1 MVKVWLSKKDKI
13 VNNDNQ
19 QKSIKQKW
27 WDSFFMV
34 LAIVVFFKYVNK
46 IDSFVFEKLTTV
58 GLNPT
63 SIYKVL
69 GEANLLNFLLSVGV
83 TAGLTQLVV
92 RSYSDR
98 YFSYLKT
105 TLSAVSIILLCV
117 QNDFEFAATFVPS
130 IKYNGLIA
138 FGVGAS
144 LLAPWCRKLIELMS
158 SSDDNKKKGKT
169 LTLFSDD
176 EEVSCVSESRAKYA
190 KQLAIRLLNTN
201 VEKEAYAVGI
211 AAEWG
216 SGKTLFLNE
225 VERAI
230 GDKAIVLK
238 FNPWNSKDERHL
250 AKDFL
255 KTLSQC
261 LSPLYSGIS
270 SPIKKYAA
278 LLYSMRIHVASD
290 YVLQYLPKHEEKD
303 LVQRKTDIEESL
315 DKIGKPVVVFIDDI
329 DRLEGKEIFEV
340 LRIIRNTAVFR
351 HMIYVVAYDKA
362 HVLTQLSQLQIENG
376 ADYLEKIF
384 QMEVLLPKPDEKML
398 VSEFKMVCR
407 AMSVAAAPINSMLD
421 TLTEEDYHQMAK
433 VLTSYRKMKRFARQF
448 SFNASYLLKSLT
460 DRDFEL
466 QDVLFLSLLEYSD
479 SELYK
484 TLWQKPE
491 ELLDIRYHPNNNVRY
506 YLWPK
511 QVKSGTVGTKA
522 GQEAVCEYLLKRLF
536 GNEPEIKA
544 HSIQF
549 VDLFYKYFYLA
560 QPEKELSKKEF
571 EAMLEMN
578 HASFAHNAM
587 RAAVNSWVTTKDNK
601 SCGSIYRAFVKYQT
615 VNCDDFNQ
623 CAQYVYAVFYWLQYE
638 EREYDQLKELLPH
651 VLDKARFRVG
661 IQDNIRQL
669 ANGEVKILAE
679 KNKYRT
685 VAIVLSELY
694 RRLDAG
700 EKLLIDVSTVEASL
714 KKNMEHFLKSKPWD
728 PIILFRND
736 GNMMRTVAES
746 CCVQLKSNGNMKKNL
761 VIDQVIG
768 YYSQHKSNS
777 YREANEVLQMITNIT
792 VHGQNTPAEKSL
804 GDLTLVFGD
813 DHDLPKKMLKS
824 CFNGVG

>member
-1 MVKVWLSKKDKI
+1 MENDDK
-13 VNNDNQ
+13 Q
-19 QKSIKQKW
+19 HKSFKQKW
-27 WDSFFMV
+27 WAAFFMV
-34 LAIVVFFKYVNK
+34 LTIVVCWRFADK
-46 IDSFVFEKLTTV
+46 IDGFVFEKLTAI
-58 GLNPT
+58 GLNPN
-63 SIYKVL
+63 SVYKVL
-69 GEANLLNFLLSVGV
+69 GKACFLNFLLSVGV
-83 TAGLTQLVV
+83 VVGLAQLVV
-92 RSYSDR
+92 RCYSDR
-98 YFSYLKT
+98 CFSFVKN
-105 TLSAVSIILLCV
+105 TLAAVVIILLCV
-117 QNDFEFAATFVPS
+117 QENYEFAPTFVPF

-138 FGVGAS
+138 FGAGLYVI
-144 LLAPWCRKLIELMS
+144 APWVRRLVEWLLSKE
-158 SSDDNKKKGKT
+158 DNKKQGKT
-169 LTLFSDD
+169 LTLYSDN
-176 EEVSCVSESRAKYA
+176 EEKTGISESRAKYA
-190 KQLAIRLLNTN
+190 EQLAIRLLNTN

-216 SGKTLFLNE
+216 SGKTLFLDE

-230 GDKAIVLK
+230 DDKAIIVK

-255 KTLSQC
+255 KTLSQH

-278 LLYSMRIHVASD
+278 LLYSLRIHVASD

-303 LVQRKTDIEESL
+303 LAQRKIDIEEAL

-362 HVLTQLSQLQIENG
+362 HVLTQLSQLNIDNG

-398 VSEFKMVCR
+398 VTEFKTVCR
-407 AMSVAAAPINSMLD
+407 AMSVAAAPINSVLD
-421 TLTEEDYHQMAK
+421 TLNEEDYHQMVK
-433 VLTSYRKMKRFARQF
+433 VLTSYRKVKRFARQF
-448 SFNASYLLKSLT
+448 SFNASYLLKNLT

-491 ELLDIRYHPNNNVRY
+491 ELLDVKQHPNTNVRY
-506 YLWPK
+506 YSWPK
-511 QVKSGTVGTKA
+511 QSNGGAAASPDGKES
-522 GQEAVCEYLLKRLF
+522 VCDYLMKRLF
-536 GNEPEIKA
+536 GSEPDIKP

-560 QPEKELSKKEF
+560 QPEKELSKKAF

-578 HASFAHNAM
+578 RAPAAQKCM
-587 RAAVNSWVTTKDNK
+587 RATVNSWVTTKDNK
-601 SCGSIYRAFVKYQT
+601 SCGSIYRAFVKHQT

-623 CAQYVYAVFYWLQYE
+623 CAQYIYAVFYWLQFE
-638 EREYDQLKELLPH
+638 DREYDQLKDLLPN
-651 VLDKARFRVG
+651 VLGKARYRVNM
-661 IQDNIRQL
+661 QDNIRQL
-669 ANGEVKILAE
+669 ANAEVKTLAE
-679 KNKYRT
+679 KKKYRT

-700 EKLLIDVSTVEASL
+700 EKLLVDISTVEAALHQST
-714 KKNMEHFLKSKPWD
+714 KHFLKSKPWD
-728 PIILFRND
+728 PITLFRDD
-736 GNMMRTVAES
+736 GNTMRTVVEAS
-746 CCVQLKSNGNMKKNL
+746 CVSLHSMGNHKVNL
-761 VIDQVIG
+761 VIDQVVD
-768 YYSQHKSNS
+768 YYNQHKSDS
-777 YREANEVLQMITNIT
+777 YREANEVLQMIPYIT
-792 VHGQNTPAEKSL
+792 VHGQNTPAEKAL

-813 DHDLPKKMLKS
+813 DHDLPVKMLKS
-824 CFNGVG
+824 CFNGVK

>member
-1 MVKVWLSKKDKI
+1 MENDDK
-13 VNNDNQ
+13 Q
-19 QKSIKQKW
+19 QKLFKQKW
-27 WDSFFMV
+27 WAAFLMAFT
-34 LAIVVFFKYVNK
+34 IVVCWKYVDK
-46 IDSFVFEKLTTV
+46 IDGFVFEKLSAV
-58 GLNPT
+58 GLEPT
-63 SIYKVL
+63 SIY
-69 GEANLLNFLLSVGV
+69 EALDEAGFLNFLLSVGV
-83 TAGLTQLVV
+83 VVGLAQLVV
-92 RSYSDR
+92 RKYSDR
-98 YFSYLKT
+98 CFSFLKT
-105 TLSAVSIILLCV
+105 TLVVVVIILLCV
-117 QNDFEFAATFVPS
+117 QEKFEFADTFVPF

-138 FGVGAS
+138 FGAGLYVI
-144 LLAPWCRKLIELMS
+144 APWVRRLVEWTS
-158 SSDDNKKKGKT
+158 SPKENKKQGKI
-169 LTLFSDD
+169 LTLYSDN
-176 EEVSCVSESRAKYA
+176 EEESGISESRAKYA
-190 KQLAIRLLNTN
+190 EQLAIRLLNTN

-225 VERAI
+225 VEKAI
-230 GDKAIVLK
+230 GDKAIIVK

-255 KTLSQC
+255 KTLSQH
-261 LSPLYSGIS
+261 LFPIYRGIS
-270 SPIKKYAA
+270 SPIKKYLT
-278 LLYSMRIHVASD
+278 LLYSMRIHLASD

-303 LVQRKTDIEESL
+303 LALRKKDIEEAL

-351 HMIYVVAYDKA
+351 HMIYVVAYDKT
-362 HVLTQLSQLQIENG
+362 HVLTQLSQLNIDNG

-407 AMSVAAAPINSMLD
+407 AMSVAAAPINSVLD
-421 TLTEEDYHQMAK
+421 TLKEEDYHQMVK

-491 ELLDIRYHPNNNVRY
+491 ELLDVKHHPNNNVRY
-506 YLWPK
+506 YSWPK
-511 QVKSGTVGTKA
+511 QLKDDAAASQN
-522 GQEAVCEYLLKRLF
+522 GQESICDYLLKRLF
-536 GNEPEIKA
+536 GSEPNLKT

-560 QPEKELSKKEF
+560 QPEKELSKKAF

-578 HASFAHNAM
+578 HAPAAHKAM
-587 RAAVNSWVTTKDNK
+587 RATVNSWVTTKDNK
-601 SCGSIYRAFVKYQT
+601 SCGSIYRAFVKHQT
-615 VNCDDFNQ
+615 VNCDDFNK
-623 CAQYVYAVFYWLQYE
+623 CAQYIYAVFYWLQYE
-638 EREYDQLKELLPH
+638 EREYDQLKELLPN
-651 VLDKARFRVG
+651 VLDKARYRANM
-661 IQDNIRQL
+661 QDNIRQL
-669 ANGEVKILAE
+669 ASGELKTLAE
-679 KNKYRT
+679 KKKYRT

-700 EKLLIDVSTVEASL
+700 EKLLVDISTVQATLHNST
-714 KKNMEHFLKSKPWD
+714 EHFLKSKPWD
-728 PIILFRND
+728 PVSLFRDD
-736 GNMMRTVAES
+736 GNTMRTIVEAS
-746 CCVQLKSNGNMKKNL
+746 CVSLQSKGKQKVNL
-761 VIDQVIG
+761 VIDQVID
-768 YYSQHKSNS
+768 YYNQHKSGS
-777 YREANEVLQMITNIT
+777 YREADEVLQMIPCIT
-792 VHGQNTPAEKSL
+792 VHGQNTPAEKAL

-813 DHDLPKKMLKS
+813 DHDLPVKMLKS
-824 CFNGVG
+824 CFNGVK